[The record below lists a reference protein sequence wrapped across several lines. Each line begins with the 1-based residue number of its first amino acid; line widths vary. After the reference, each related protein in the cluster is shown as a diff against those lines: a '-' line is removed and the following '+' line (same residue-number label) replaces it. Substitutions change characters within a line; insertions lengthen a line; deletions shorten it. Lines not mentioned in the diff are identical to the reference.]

1 MRRTRWKTDV
11 RTLNTTAPS
20 VIITEPPAAAAA
32 ARGEGDRGDVD
43 VRATEVLSMSMEWM
57 WLDPV
62 GFAAADP
69 DYFDFVWDTV
79 VRGIP

>member
-1 MRRTRWKTDV
+1 M
-11 RTLNTTAPS
+11 APGNADGVS
-20 VIITEPPAAAAA
+20 GQTPARGEGDRGDD

-43 VRATEVLSMSMEWM
+43 VRATEVLSMGMEWM

-79 VRGIP
+79 VGGIP